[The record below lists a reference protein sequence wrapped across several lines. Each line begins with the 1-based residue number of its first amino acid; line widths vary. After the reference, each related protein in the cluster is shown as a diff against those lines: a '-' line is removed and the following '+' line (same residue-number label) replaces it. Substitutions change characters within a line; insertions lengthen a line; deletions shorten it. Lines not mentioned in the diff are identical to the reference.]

1 MDKKSIFLIVGFV
14 LFCLGTL
21 SIVVSLVGAR
31 FIFLSFID
39 QAGPLGSFLIK
50 ISLIAIGLIFVSLS
64 KSLPRAKDSSTE

>member
-39 QAGPLGSFLIK
+39 QAGPMGAFLIK
-50 ISLIAIGLIFVSLS
+50 ISLIAFGLIFVSLS
-64 KSLPRAKDSSTE
+64 KSLPREKDSSIE

>member
-21 SIVVSLVGAR
+21 SIVVSLIGAR

-39 QAGPLGSFLIK
+39 ETGPLLSFLIK
-50 ISLIAIGLIFVSLS
+50 ISLIAFGLIFVSLS
-64 KSLPRAKDSSTE
+64 KSLPREKTSNE

>member
-31 FIFLSFID
+31 FVFLSFID

-50 ISLIAIGLIFVSLS
+50 VSLIAFGLIFVSLS
-64 KSLPRAKDSSTE
+64 KSLPSQQSPNE